1 MGLLRWLFGRKGPSI
16 SGGFLADRNL
26 ARVLDCVLEGCEYV
40 VGAGAGAPET
50 VVALARRHPHKEC
63 LACEPS
69 SEKCFELENAAEGLK
84 NVYMHNAAPG
94 RFLDLLAA
102 DKPYLFGRDVLFLL
116 SAAGG
121 GAERRF
127 FEEVGFVAG
136 SFQAAFL
143 SIHGFRVPERED
155 FDYDSQRGRECSLKN
170 VGPLLTAS
178 EHTLHFPAY
187 AVRASRKR
195 RYKGWC
201 LASMGRNA
209 EFSFP
214 GDVKTLL
221 SKPE

>member
-1 MGLLRWLFGRKGPSI
+1 MGLLGWLLGRTRASAT
-16 SGGFLADRNL
+16 SGFLADRNL

-40 VGAGAGAPET
+40 IGIGAGAPET

-69 SEKCFELENAAEGLK
+69 SEKCFELENASEGLK

-94 RFLDLLAA
+94 RFLELLAA

-127 FEEVGFVAG
+127 FEEVDFVAG
-136 SFQAAFL
+136 RFQAAFL

-155 FDYDSQRGRECSLKN
+155 FDFDSQRGRECSFKN
-170 VGPLLTAS
+170 VGPLLS
-178 EHTLHFPAY
+178 GGEHGLYFPGY
-187 AVRASRKR
+187 AVRSSRRR

-201 LASMGRNA
+201 LAPLGRNA

-214 GDVKTLL
+214 EDVKTLL
-221 SKPE
+221 AKPE